1 MKNPIKVKFT
11 DFWTGQVSGKVENN
25 PIYKL
30 LKKNFNVELNDAPDF
45 LIYDSNGWE
54 FLRYDCPRIFY
65 TGENHRP
72 NFDQC
77 DFAFSFDY
85 PFTERNYRLPL
96 YRIWGGYEDLLEPRR
111 SLKDIS
117 TRKSFCC
124 FLASNSVP
132 LRNDFFHLLSNYKIV
147 HSGGSLF
154 NNIGQRVP
162 HGGEVNWMSN
172 FKFSIVFEN
181 SAYPGYTTE
190 KLMRALLADTI
201 PIYWGNPLVG
211 KDFNQNAFINVS
223 DYDTL
228 DQVVE
233 RVKEIDQNPTL
244 YQAMLAEP
252 YLPGGKETWFCQ
264 EENIVQRFEEIFYGG
279 KSFVSR
285 EAKKS
290 QNYSYYLQSFRS
302 WLLRKA
308 HH

>member
-30 LKKNFNVELNDAPDF
+30 LKKHFNVELNDAPDF

-117 TRKSFCC
+117 TRKGFCC